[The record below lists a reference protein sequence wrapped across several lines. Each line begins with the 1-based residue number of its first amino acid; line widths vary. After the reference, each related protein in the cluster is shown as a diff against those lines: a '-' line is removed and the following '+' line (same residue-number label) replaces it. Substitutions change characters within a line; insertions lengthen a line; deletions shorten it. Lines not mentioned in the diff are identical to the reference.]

1 MILDKFNANFIANA
15 GVKDIVGRGLI
26 YNDNVAIIE
35 LVKNSKDANSKRVN
49 LEFNNPIT
57 NIEDFG
63 GLLEKSDVAPEIIIK
78 DFGLGMNKD
87 DLKTK
92 WLNIAYSE
100 KKVLKDKVYAGN
112 KGVGRFSCDRLG
124 KLLELY
130 TRTKDGDCLRL
141 KVNWELFENKDKQ
154 DEISKIP
161 LIIEVLTED
170 ELLLNIGE
178 KSFVSGTVL
187 KIQGLRSVWSEQK
200 FKKLISDLEKFTPE
214 LDSTFEI
221 FLNSNGLFKDKELAK
236 KFNTKVSNNILE
248 KLAFKTIFIKS
259 FISADGHNIETAL
272 YYQNQQVYKYKS
284 ENPYRNLK
292 NISIEV
298 HYLDSITKSYFT
310 RNVGVQSNNYGSV
323 FLFYNS
329 FRISPYGNEKNDWLG
344 LDQRKSQGTARY
356 FGTRDIVGR
365 INISDTDDSFSVI
378 TSREGLAHNNAY
390 LDLVAHD
397 TEEKTLLRSGKEE
410 YGYSITIIRQLE
422 NFVVKGLDWNR
433 LLDSSERLKSVSSED
448 LLKDPNRFKSKK
460 LSSELVKEI
469 CGKIIHS
476 NVDIIEFEINNS
488 LIEEIEKINEV
499 KYESFLSDFLS
510 KTKDKKINELT
521 KHQQVTVKKIVEEQN
536 KKIEKAEEQ
545 KKEAEQKTSK
555 VTQEL
560 QVEKKQ
566 NAYLMATRRTLSPDA
581 DGLIHTIKI
590 NNIEI
595 NEGIEALIEGIS
607 YDEYKKEDIIS
618 KLSSL
623 KLYSLKSLKM
633 TELATRSGFDSDI
646 DVRNV
651 DITRYIDEYL
661 DIYKSTFGSNGLN
674 ISVGDVGQPFI
685 KSISLLNFSVAL
697 DNLLSNSSKWGAS
710 EFNYSSSIN
719 GDELTILFSDN
730 GEGLS
735 DMFLDDPEQIFK
747 LGVRDEPPE
756 ECGGSGIGLH
766 YSRKLLTDMGAEITF
781 VGNGI
786 CLKGATFK
794 VVFKKYEK

>member
-35 LVKNSKDANSKRVN
+35 LVKNSKDANSRKVI
-49 LEFNNPIT
+49 LEFNNPVT
-57 NIEDFG
+57 NIDDHG
-63 GLLEKSDVAPEIIIK
+63 GLLDETDLAPEIIIK
-78 DFGLGMNKD
+78 DFGFGMSKD
-87 DLKTK
+87 DLVNK

-100 KKVLKDKVYAGN
+100 KKNLKDKVYAGN

-124 KLLELY
+124 KNLELY
-130 TRTKDGDCLRL
+130 TKTKVGDCLRL
-141 KVNWELFENKDKQ
+141 RVNWELFENKEKK
-154 DEISKIP
+154 DEISTIP
-161 LIIEVLTED
+161 LVIEVMTEEEFLLCID
-170 ELLLNIGE
+170 ED
-178 KSFVSGTVL
+178 SFESGTIL
-187 KIQGLRSVWSEQK
+187 KIKGLRSIWSEQK

-221 FLNSNGLFKDKELAK
+221 FFKSNGKFKDRELSSKVNA
-236 KFNTKVSNNILE
+236 KVSNNILE

-259 FISADGHNIETAL
+259 SISEDGKNIDTAL
-272 YYQNQQVYKYKS
+272 YYQNQQVYRYKS

-292 NISIEV
+292 NIYIEV

-310 RNVGVQSNNYGSV
+310 KNVGVQSNSYGSV

-365 INISDTDDSFSVI
+365 INIIDTDDSFSVI
-378 TSREGLAHNNAY
+378 TSREGLAHNHAY

-397 TEEKTLLRSGKEE
+397 SEEKTRLKSGKEE
-410 YGYSITIIRQLE
+410 YGYAITIIRQLE

-433 LLDSSERLKSVSSED
+433 LLDTSEKLKSVSSED
-448 LLKDPNRFKSKK
+448 LLKDPTRFESKK
-460 LSSELVKEI
+460 LSPELIKEI
-469 CGKIIHS
+469 CNKIINS
-476 NVDIIEFEINNS
+476 NVDITEFEINNN
-488 LIEEIEKINEV
+488 LIEEIEEV
-499 KYESFLSDFLS
+499 NKEKHNSFLNDFLS
-510 KTKDKKINELT
+510 KTKDKTIKELS
-521 KHQQVTVKKIVEEQN
+521 KGEKVTLKRIVEEQN
-536 KKIEKAEEQ
+536 KKIVKAENQ
-545 KKEAEQKTSK
+545 KKQAEE
-555 VTQEL
+555 VTQKISQEL
-560 QVEKKQ
+560 KVEKKQ

-595 NEGIEALIEGIS
+595 NEGIETLIEEIS
-607 YDEYKKEDIIS
+607 DGDYSKEDIIS
-618 KLSSL
+618 KLSNL

-633 TELATRSGFDSDI
+633 TEIATRSGFDNDI

-651 DITRYIDEYL
+651 DITQYISEYL
-661 DIYKSTFGSNGLN
+661 DIYKSTFGSNGLT
-674 ISVGDVGQPFI
+674 ISSGSIAKPFV
-685 KSISLLNFSVAL
+685 KSISILNFSVVL

-710 EFNYSSSIN
+710 EFKYSSTYESN
-719 GDELTILFSDN
+719 KLTILFSDN
-730 GEGLS
+730 GDGLS
-735 DMFLDDPEQIFK
+735 DIFLNDPEQIFK

-766 YSRKLLTDMGAEITF
+766 YTRKLLAEMGAEITF
-781 VGNGI
+781 SGNGI
-786 CLKGATFK
+786 DLKGAAFE
-794 VVFKKYEK
+794 VVFKNI

>member
-1 MILDKFNANFIANA
+1 MILNTFDANFIANA

-35 LVKNSKDANSKRVN
+35 LVKNSKDANSKKVI
-49 LEFNNPIT
+49 LEFNNPVT
-57 NIEDFG
+57 KSEDLG
-63 GLLEKSDVAPEIIIK
+63 DLLEGSDLAPEIIIK
-78 DFGLGMNKD
+78 DFGSGMSKD

-100 KKVLKDKVYAGN
+100 KKALRDKVYAGN

-124 KLLELY
+124 KHLELY
-130 TRTKDGDCLRL
+130 TKTKGGECLRL
-141 KVNWELFENKDKQ
+141 KIKWELFEDKDKQ

-161 LIIEVLTED
+161 LVIEVLTED
-170 ELLLNIGE
+170 ELFLNIGE
-178 KSFVSGTVL
+178 SKFESGTVL
-187 KIQGLRSVWSEQK
+187 KIQGLRSIWSEQK

-221 FLNSNGLFKDKELAK
+221 HLNSNGVFKDKELAK

-259 FISADGHNIETAL
+259 TISANGSTIETTL

-284 ENPYRNLK
+284 ENPYRSLK

-310 RNVGVQSNNYGSV
+310 RNVGVQSNSYGSV

-365 INISDTDDSFSVI
+365 INILDLDNSFSVI

-397 TEEKTLLRSGKEE
+397 SEEKTRLKSGKEE
-410 YGYSITIIRQLE
+410 YGYAITIIRQLE

-433 LLDSSERLKSVSSED
+433 LLDTTEKLKSVSSED
-448 LLKDPNRFKSKK
+448 LLKDPDRFKSKK
-460 LSSELVKEI
+460 LSSELVQEV
-469 CGKIIHS
+469 CSKIIQS
-476 NVDIIEFEINNS
+476 NVDITEFEINNG
-488 LIEEIEKINEV
+488 LIEEIENINKV
-499 KYESFLSDFLS
+499 KYESFLNDFLS
-510 KTKDKKINELT
+510 KAKDKTIKELT
-521 KHQQVTVKKIVEEQN
+521 KHQQFTVKKIVEEQN

-545 KKEAEQKTSK
+545 KKQAEKKASK

-595 NEGIEALIEGIS
+595 NEGIETLIEGIS
-607 YDEYKKEDIIS
+607 YDEYSKEDIIS

-633 TELATRSGFDSDI
+633 TELATRSGFDNDI

-651 DITRYIDEYL
+651 EVIKYIDEYL
-661 DIYKSTFGSNGLN
+661 GIYKSTFGSNGLT
-674 ISVGDVGQPFI
+674 ISVGAIGKPFI
-685 KSISLLNFSVAL
+685 KSLSLLNFSVVL

-710 EFNYSSSIN
+710 EFKYSSSCEGN
-719 GDELTILFSDN
+719 ELNILFSDN

-735 DMFLDDPEQIFK
+735 DIFLNDPEQIFK

-766 YSRKLLTDMGAEITF
+766 YTRKLLAEMGAEITF
-781 VGNGI
+781 VGNGVD
-786 CLKGATFK
+786 LKGATFK
-794 VVFKKYEK
+794 VVFKNI

>member
-1 MILDKFNANFIANA
+1 MILEKLGVNFIANA

-35 LVKNSKDANSKRVN
+35 LVKNSKDANSNKVI
-49 LEFNNPIT
+49 LEFNNPIIDASG
-57 NIEDFG
+57 NGD
-63 GLLEKSDVAPEIIIK
+63 LLEDSDLNPEILIK
-78 DFGLGMNKD
+78 DFGLGMSQED
-87 DLKTK
+87 ITTK

-100 KKVLKDKVYAGN
+100 KKALTDKVYAGN

-124 KLLELY
+124 KHLELY
-130 TRTKDGDCLRL
+130 TRAKNGDYLRL
-141 KVNWELFENKDKQ
+141 RVNWELFENKEKK

-161 LIIEVLTED
+161 LAIEVLSED
-170 ELLLNIGE
+170 EFLLNIDE
-178 KSFVSGTVL
+178 KNFESGTVL
-187 KIQGLRSVWSEQK
+187 KIQRLRSVWSEQK

-221 FLNSNGLFKDKELAK
+221 FLNSNGVFQDKELVK
-236 KFNTKVSNNILE
+236 KFNKKVSNNILQ
-248 KLAFKTIFIKS
+248 KLAFKTIYIKS
-259 FISADGHNIETAL
+259 SITEEGQFIETAL

-284 ENPYRNLK
+284 ENPYRSLK

-310 RNVGVQSNNYGSV
+310 KNVGVASNSYGSI

-344 LDQRKSQGTARY
+344 LDQRKSQGTGRY

-365 INISDTDDSFSVI
+365 IDVTDLDDSFSVI

-390 LDLVAHD
+390 MDLVAHD
-397 TEEKTLLRSGKEE
+397 PEEKTVLRSGKEE
-410 YGYSITIIRQLE
+410 YGYAITIIRQLE

-433 LLDSSERLKSVSSED
+433 LYDSSKKLKSVSSED
-448 LLKDPNRFKSKK
+448 LLKDPERIKSKI
-460 LSSELVKEI
+460 LSSALIKEV
-469 CGKIIHS
+469 CDKIIHS
-476 NVDIIEFEINNS
+476 NIDIIEFEIDS
-488 LIEEIEKINEV
+488 DLIDEIEKLNEV
-499 KYESFLSDFLS
+499 KYQSFLNDFLK
-510 KTKDKKINELT
+510 KTKDKTIKELT

-536 KKIEKAEEQ
+536 KKIEKAQEKTKQAEE
-545 KKEAEQKTSK
+545 KTEK
-555 VTQEL
+555 VTKAL
-560 QVEKKQ
+560 TVEKKQ

-595 NEGIEALIEGIS
+595 NEGIETLIEGLS
-607 YDEYKKEDIIS
+607 FDEYTKEDIIA

-633 TELATRSGFDSDI
+633 TELATRSGFDKDI

-651 DITRYIDEYL
+651 DITKYVDEYL
-661 DIYKSTFGSNGLN
+661 HIYKSTFGSNGLR
-674 ISVGDVGQPFI
+674 ISVGKTSKPFI
-685 KSISLLNFSVAL
+685 KSVSLLNFSVVL
-697 DNLLSNSSKWGAS
+697 DNLLSNSSKWGAN
-710 EFNYSSSIN
+710 EFKYSTNIEN
-719 GDELTILFSDN
+719 NELNILFSDN
-730 GEGLS
+730 GDGLS
-735 DMFLDDPEQIFK
+735 DIFLEDPEQIFK

-766 YSRKLLTDMGAEITF
+766 YTRKLLAEMGAEIAF
-781 VGNGI
+781 VGNGVD
-786 CLKGATFK
+786 LKGAAFK
-794 VVFKKYEK
+794 VVFKAI